1 MINGNKNVPTD
12 HKSTVTDPDLEKVK
26 LQKDNEQLKQ
36 QIKQLKSD
44 NENFMNQMT
53 NERTKI
59 SK

>member
-36 QIKQLKSD
+36 QIK
-44 NENFMNQMT
+44 
-53 NERTKI
+53 
-59 SK
+59 